1 MGKGPWKNHIG
12 PAFTPRLTTARTG
25 CGRTVLETRPP
36 PHPGFV
42 IPGAN
47 TNIVIIFKH
56 GKIGSHKV
64 FLVPVKEL
72 TLTADHSVT
81 VNILA

>member
-1 MGKGPWKNHIG
+1 MEGASEEPHRPCVHAQAHRGKDGVREDRAGNSDH
-12 PAFTPRLTTARTG
+12 
-25 CGRTVLETRPP
+25 P

-72 TLTADHSVT
+72 TLTADHSVI